1 MTDSKARRCF
11 VALEPEASAYPGALR
26 ACTPTWSEQDS
37 SLEIR
42 LSVVYP
48 LPHRTAT
55 LLILQHLN
63 PSLLT
68 SIDLYELIILIAS
81 KRYRSGNV
89 AYLLMNIS
97 ALGFSYNS
105 FDAVFDFGS
114 LHHLPDW
121 RKAIEELKRVLVPGG
136 QLILEDLSIESFSGF
151 PGRAYRPL
159 MIHPYR
165 QMYTVDQFVGHA
177 KRCGFTITHLRRSNP
192 LGLVKFFH
200 LAARA

>member
-1 MTDSKARRCF
+1 MKLNRF
-11 VALEPEASAYPGALR
+11 EFWLMNNPLR
-26 ACTPTWSEQDS
+26 ALIQERVEFPLLLKMAGPRRYDS
-37 SLEIR
+37 VLEIGCGAGTGTR
-42 LSVVYP
+42 LIRRHLKP
-48 LPHRTAT
+48 RRLTA
-55 LLILQHLN
+55 
-63 PSLLT
+63 
-68 SIDLYELIILIAS
+68 IDLDERMIRIAS
-81 KRYRSGNV
+81 KRDRPGNV
-89 AYLLMNIS
+89 AYRVMSIS
-97 ALGFSYNS
+97 ALGFADNT

-136 QLILEDLSIESFSGF
+136 QLIMEDLSIESFSGF

-177 KRCGFTITHLRRSNP
+177 ERCGFTIRHLRQTNP